1 MNKILC
7 NTEVGLYKN
16 LILDVIR
23 EIHNE
28 LNKNECMN
36 DACNFVKDDNLIRTS
51 LYLKN
56 VKLK

>member
-1 MNKILC
+1 MNKILY
-7 NTEVGLYKN
+7 NTKVG
-16 LILDVIR
+16 
-23 EIHNE
+23 

-36 DACNFVKDDNLIRTS
+36 DSYNFVKDDNLIRTS